1 MNVSVAWLEAMLGRT
16 LDPKETAERL
26 TLLGAAVDAIEPLY
40 EGLDDVV
47 VAEVEEVGKH
57 PNADRLS
64 LCKVNAGGELLEVIC
79 GAPNVT
85 AGKRYPFAPVGATL
99 PGGFTLE
106 RRKIRGIAS
115 NGMLCSAK
123 ELGLGTDHSGILEL
137 HTDAALGT
145 PLVEALGLKDTRLV
159 VDVTPNRPDLLGHR
173 GVARDLAAATGGSLR
188 LASIPGLAAK
198 SKAARRVER
207 TGTVDGVTVTIDDA
221 EGCPR
226 YVAAVIRGVRVGP
239 SPAWLQARLRGVG
252 LRPINNVVD
261 ATNYILYEY
270 GQPLH
275 AFDLTRLRG
284 GAVIVRRARKS
295 ERLTTLDGVARALD
309 PEMTMICD
317 GEGPIAVAGVM
328 GGGNSEVG
336 PETTDLLLECAA
348 FDPKRIRRTRTQLK
362 MSTDASYRFE
372 RGVDVQDLAA
382 VARRAVDVIIAVAG
396 GAEREAALDVF
407 PVPVQP
413 RTVFLRP
420 ARVEHLLGVPVTVK
434 EIEGILTRLGFT
446 VAPREERVAVQVP
459 GWRPDVTR
467 EVDLIEEIARVRGFD
482 SFPVEVRPYRPT
494 TVPEDPRERAK
505 ARLRTLL
512 TGFGLNEAR
521 SIPFDAGGEG
531 AQAIKNPLS
540 QEEGYLRR
548 ELLPGLVRAV
558 ERNWAAHERNV
569 RLFEIGNVFRARGED
584 IVPEERL
591 RLAAVLTG
599 LRAPWD
605 WTNPPG
611 PPDPAKW
618 DFDLWDVRAMLEACA
633 GLAGPMD
640 AAIAPDGD
648 GWVLRDA
655 AGAVRGHA
663 RALTAEAPP
672 WAGALVGFEL
682 DLDATPRP
690 THRFEPLPA
699 HPAVTRDLA
708 LLLPPGVTAGSVEDE
723 IRAAAGNLLEDLGVF
738 DEYRGKELGE
748 RRSVAWSLSFRASDR
763 TLRDEEVDTVIAR
776 VLKRL
781 EERLDVHQRR

>member
-1 MNVSVAWLEAMLGRT
+1 MNVSLAWLEAMLGRA
-16 LDPKETAERL
+16 LDPQETAERL
-26 TLLGAAVDAIEPLY
+26 TLLGAAVDAVEPLY
-40 EGLDDVV
+40 GGLDDVV
-47 VAEVEEVGKH
+47 VAEVAEVGKH

-99 PGGFTLE
+99 PGGLTLE

-137 HTDAALGT
+137 NTDAALGT
-145 PLVEALGLKDTRLV
+145 PLVEALGLHDTRLV

-173 GVARDLAAATGGSLR
+173 GVARDLAAAIGGTLR
-188 LASIPGLAAK
+188 LAPIPGLAAK

-207 TGTVDGVTVTIDDA
+207 TGTVDGATVTIEDT

-226 YVAAVIRGVRVGP
+226 YVAAVIRGVTVGP
-239 SPAWLQARLRGVG
+239 SPAWLQARLRSVG

-275 AFDLTRLRG
+275 AFDLAHLRG
-284 GAVIVRRARKS
+284 KAVIVRRAKKG
-295 ERLTTLDGVARALD
+295 ETLTTLDGVARALD

-328 GGGNSEVG
+328 GGENSEVG

-348 FDPKRIRRTRTQLK
+348 FDPKRIRKTRTQLK

-446 VAPREERVAVQVP
+446 VAPRDERVAVQVP

-467 EVDLIEEIARVRGFD
+467 EVDLIEEIARIRGFD

-494 TVPEDPRERAK
+494 TVPEDPREPAK

-512 TGFGLNEAR
+512 TGFGLHEAR

-540 QEEGYLRR
+540 QE
-548 ELLPGLVRAV
+548 
-558 ERNWAAHERNV
+558 
-569 RLFEIGNVFRARGED
+569 
-584 IVPEERL
+584 
-591 RLAAVLTG
+591 
-599 LRAPWD
+599 
-605 WTNPPG
+605 
-611 PPDPAKW
+611 
-618 DFDLWDVRAMLEACA
+618 
-633 GLAGPMD
+633 
-640 AAIAPDGD
+640 
-648 GWVLRDA
+648 
-655 AGAVRGHA
+655 
-663 RALTAEAPP
+663 
-672 WAGALVGFEL
+672 
-682 DLDATPRP
+682 
-690 THRFEPLPA
+690 
-699 HPAVTRDLA
+699 
-708 LLLPPGVTAGSVEDE
+708 
-723 IRAAAGNLLEDLGVF
+723 
-738 DEYRGKELGE
+738 
-748 RRSVAWSLSFRASDR
+748 
-763 TLRDEEVDTVIAR
+763 
-776 VLKRL
+776 
-781 EERLDVHQRR
+781 